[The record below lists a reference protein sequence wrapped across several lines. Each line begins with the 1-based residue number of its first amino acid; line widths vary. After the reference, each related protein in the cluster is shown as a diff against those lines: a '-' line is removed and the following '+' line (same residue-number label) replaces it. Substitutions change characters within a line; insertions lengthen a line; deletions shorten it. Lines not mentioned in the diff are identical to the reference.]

1 MKEGSYE
8 EAIRRTGRKK
18 TTEKEKYYCDCAYYF
33 YDRSDR
39 WDFQNSRFADG
50 GCTEY
55 RYGKR

>member
-1 MKEGSYE
+1 MKKQYE
-8 EAIRRTGRKK
+8 EQAEKK

-39 WDFQNSRFADG
+39 WDFPNSRFADG